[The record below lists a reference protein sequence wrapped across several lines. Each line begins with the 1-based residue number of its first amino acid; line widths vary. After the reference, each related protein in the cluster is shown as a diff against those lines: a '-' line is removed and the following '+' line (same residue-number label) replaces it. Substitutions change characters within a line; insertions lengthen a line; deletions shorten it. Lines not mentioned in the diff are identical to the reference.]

1 LPGVSIRRVSR
12 VLKFSRAR
20 LRARAVIAKIA
31 PQLDEVLAGR
41 IQHLIELRPTF
52 GYRRLCALLRFGEG
66 LRVNRKAVYRILK
79 LKRLCEMHE
88 ETVWLNLIAIPE
100 EGRRIERLRM
110 MPREPDRRP
119 RPMFADSNGIQ
130 RSRWGS
136 SHGQAGVTIIGSE
149 AFGN

>member
-1 LPGVSIRRVSR
+1 VCR

-20 LRARAVIAKIA
+20 LRARAVSKA
-31 PQLDEVLAGR
+31 PRRLDEVLVER
-41 IQHLIELRPTF
+41 IQRLIAQHPTF
-52 GYRRLCALLRFGEG
+52 GYRRLWALLRFSEG
-66 LRVNRKAVYRILK
+66 IRVNRKAVYRILK
-79 LKRLCEMHE
+79 VKALCEMHE